1 MSEQPQPPLPHE
13 DFVKDEVVP
22 SAKPLLDKKL
32 SKSPFQDYIDLDSDT
47 SGLFGTLEIEAAKQ
61 TIRQI
66 QS

>member
-1 MSEQPQPPLPHE
+1 MSEQPQLPLPHE
-13 DFVKDEVVP
+13 DFVKDAVVP
-22 SAKPLLDKKL
+22 SVQPLQEKEL

-47 SGLFGTLEIEAAKQ
+47 SGLFGELEIEAAKQ